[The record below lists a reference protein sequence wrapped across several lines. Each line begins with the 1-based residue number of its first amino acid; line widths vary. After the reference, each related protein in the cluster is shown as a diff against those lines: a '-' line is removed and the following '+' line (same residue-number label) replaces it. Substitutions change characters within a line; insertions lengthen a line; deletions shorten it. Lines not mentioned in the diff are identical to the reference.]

1 MARITVEDCITKV
14 QSSFELVLLAA
25 QRAKDINS
33 GVPITVESDHDKDAV
48 IALREIADD
57 KVQVDSLREEL
68 IARLQTRNKIDYID
82 REDLHIEEISHIE
95 DFDYN
100 PDSSDAYVS
109 DAPSDIDSLDSG
121 DSILFD
127 DIPDENK

>member
-68 IARLQTRNKIDYID
+68 IARLQTRNKIDHID
-82 REDLHIEEISHIE
+82 REDLHIEEIAI
-95 DFDYN
+95 
-100 PDSSDAYVS
+100 
-109 DAPSDIDSLDSG
+109 
-121 DSILFD
+121 
-127 DIPDENK
+127 